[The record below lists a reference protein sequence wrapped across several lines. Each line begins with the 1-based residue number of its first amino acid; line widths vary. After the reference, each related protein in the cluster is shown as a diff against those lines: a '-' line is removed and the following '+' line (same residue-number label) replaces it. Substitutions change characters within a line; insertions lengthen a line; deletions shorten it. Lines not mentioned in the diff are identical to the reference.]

1 MDVSIYKKL
10 QDNFV
15 MIRFLNS
22 GIINDTESLD
32 NAKNNIMLIRTV
44 LKKECG
50 ESSNS
55 LLIYCIDTLFEVTQE
70 NNQEKTSDFAD
81 LIHNMPEI
89 YLGKRNIKSF
99 KREIRK
105 FNKKYKTK
113 YFNEYV
119 KLFSPKAV

>member
-22 GIINDTESLD
+22 GIVNDTESLN
-32 NAKNNIMLIRTV
+32 NAKNNIELIRTV
-44 LKKECG
+44 FKKECD

-55 LLIYCIDTLFEVTQE
+55 LLIYCIDTLFEVFQE

-99 KREIRK
+99 KSQIRK

-113 YFNEYV
+113 YFNEYI